1 MYLRVA
7 TIDDAPTLP
16 PFARRCFHDTYVEHP
31 DMAEVPRKVLFDYM
45 DDSFSPATFA
55 AEVAEEGA
63 TYLICAELVEGARN
77 EEVGAGDSTNGEGKG
92 RKVPAVASTDPVEA
106 PVPFAPYEAAFS
118 PTTPSVVWGPPRNL
132 STNSVFAAKDGE
144 KEEEKGKGPEEENTA
159 TLAAANGAVGAERI
173 LGFAR
178 VVVNGRDPSLAIGK
192 DPATGEAER
201 PLRLHKLY
209 VGREFIG
216 RRGVGSMLL
225 AASEGI
231 GRANKCD
238 FVWLGAWKPNTAAIG
253 FYEKKGFRHANDMY
267 FEMGGKQY
275 VDTMMRK
282 DLPK

>member
-45 DDSFSPATFA
+45 DDSFSPATYA

-63 TYLICAELVEGARN
+63 TYLICAELVEGATKV
-77 EEVGAGDSTNGEGKG
+77 EVGAGESTNGEEAG
-92 RKVPAVASTDPVEA
+92 RKVLAVASADPVKA
-106 PVPFAPYEAAFS
+106 PVPFVPYEAAFS
-118 PTTPSVVWGPPRNL
+118 PTTPSVVWGPPRNI
-132 STNSVFAAKDGE
+132 STSSGFAAKEGE
-144 KEEEKGKGPEEENTA
+144 KKEGEEG
-159 TLAAANGAVGAERI
+159 NGAAGAERI

-178 VVVNGRDPSLAIGK
+178 VVVNGRDPSLVIAK
-192 DPATGEAER
+192 DPTTGEESER

-225 AASEGI
+225 AAAEGI